1 MRKRVRPDSRIPE
14 VNLVPMM
21 DVLMTVLIFFVIIS
35 MSMSG
40 IAINGVTLP
49 QSVEN
54 ADEADSDA
62 AENLPLV
69 MGLDSQST
77 LSVEGEPIE
86 IEALPVV
93 VRDYFQANPEGSI
106 LLKADRALPYENIAD
121 LLVQLRR
128 VGGKRVSL
136 AVE

>member
-1 MRKRVRPDSRIPE
+1 
-14 VNLVPMM
+14 M

>member
-1 MRKRVRPDSRIPE
+1 
-14 VNLVPMM
+14 M

-54 ADEADSDA
+54 ADKSESDT
-62 AENLPLV
+62 AENSPLV

-77 LSVEGEPIE
+77 LTVEGEPIE
-86 IEALPVV
+86 IEALPAVV
-93 VRDYFQANPEGSI
+93 QDYFQANPDGSI

-121 LLVQLRR
+121 LLAQLRQ